1 LSTLCPSLKQITR
14 NILFICILLT
24 VLLYPT
30 GTARAASF
38 TAGTSYQLEQ
48 AIIAANGNG
57 QADTITLTASITL
70 TGTLTAIQS
79 QIIFEGEGYT
89 LNGNNNYRVLH
100 VNSNGDL
107 TVNDLTIVNGSTSH
121 SPGAGIYNAGILTV
135 NNCTFSNNVVTEGNG
150 GGIANAGYG
159 SSITVNNSTFTANR
173 GIRAGAILNF
183 SDNGIVTINHS
194 TFYNNSAT
202 TADGGGLRN
211 NGTMTINN
219 STFTGNQA
227 EIGGGVANINTL
239 TINNSTFTG
248 NQATTTGGGV
258 MNTGTLTIANST
270 LSGNT
275 ATTTGGGVMNT
286 GALTITNSTL
296 SGNTATTTGGGIH
309 STGTLTINRNII
321 SGNTANAATN
331 PGEEIYIGIS
341 PASAVSNYNV
351 LAYSLLS
358 DSEAYYR
365 FIPTTGSDYNA
376 TSDANNKSLAEI
388 LTTLANN
395 GGPTQTFALPS
406 GSPAIDRAPNNNCTP
421 PSPTNGIDQR
431 GAARNYDV
439 NGTDTDCD
447 SGAVEFRSPTQNC
460 TLSINTPITIENVTF
475 NFSSLG
481 PGPLGCITVEEMGP
495 GANHLISTGTGPD
508 GETLETGNWWYITG
522 DNIGFTTSISL
533 TYNLAD
539 ADTRVCKWPGGLG
552 GSGWDCGN
560 SLNTSSVAGVSVTR
574 SGITSFSD
582 WTVGQGVGPTAVTL
596 FNINVGS
603 SLPWVSAGL
612 AIGVLAA
619 GLLLTLWQVK
629 IRKQAH
635 G

>member
-1 LSTLCPSLKQITR
+1 VATGVSAVGGAIFNEGTVQYPATLYI
-14 NILFICILLT
+14 
-24 VLLYPT
+24 
-30 GTARAASF
+30 
-38 TAGTSYQLEQ
+38 
-48 AIIAANGNG
+48 
-57 QADTITLTASITL
+57 D
-70 TGTLTAIQS
+70 
-79 QIIFEGEGYT
+79 
-89 LNGNNNYRVLH
+89 
-100 VNSNGDL
+100 
-107 TVNDLTIVNGSTSH
+107 
-121 SPGAGIYNAGILTV
+121 
-135 NNCTFSNNVVTEGNG
+135 NCTFSGNSSRRA
-150 GGIANAGYG
+150 GGIVNYNIDSTAT
-159 SSITVNNSTFTANR
+159 INNSTFSNNTA
-173 GIRAGAILNF
+173 
-183 SDNGIVTINHS
+183 SV
-194 TFYNNSAT
+194 
-202 TADGGGLRN
+202 DGGALRN

-219 STFTGNQA
+219 STITGNSA
-227 EIGGGVANINTL
+227 
-239 TINNSTFTG
+239 
-248 NQATTTGGGV
+248 
-258 MNTGTLTIANST
+258 GTS
-270 LSGNT
+270 
-275 ATTTGGGVMNT
+275 
-286 GALTITNSTL
+286 
-296 SGNTATTTGGGIH
+296 GGGIVNY
-309 STGTLTINRNII
+309 GILTIYRNII
-321 SGNTANAATN
+321 SGNSGPTSGA
-331 PGEEIYIGIS
+331 EIYNHFTITPITSG
-341 PASAVSNYNV
+341 YNV
-351 LAYSLLS
+351 VGYNGLTTSAAYSGYTPS
-358 DSEAYYR
+358 G
-365 FIPTTGSDYNA
+365 TGDYNA

-481 PGPLGCITVEEMGP
+481 PGPLGCVTVEEMGP
-495 GANHLISTGTGPD
+495 GANHLISTGTGPG

-560 SLNTSSVAGVSVTR
+560 SLNTSNVAGVSVTR